1 MKQHDNSND
10 ITDQKTKEWRLF
22 IFIIVFLFP
31 LLSVALVGGY
41 GFTIWMYQLFMGP
54 PGAA

>member
-1 MKQHDNSND
+1 MKQHDNVND